1 MRLYMNYIDRT
12 ELLNDAPDGF
22 YDGLDDTQLDRM
34 ISLASAIM
42 RRETRGALYAVDDAG
57 MPADGRIID
66 AFKYATSAQVQAWV
80 EADITDQ
87 LSTGGATSEALVASS
102 SNNGSS
108 VTMDYSESA
117 KAREHLLGGGLAL
130 GALLLLEDA
139 GLTSGKPWLVV

>member
-22 YDGLDDTQLDRM
+22 YDGLDDAQLDRM

-42 RRETRGALYAVDDAG
+42 RRETRGALYAVDEAG
-57 MPADGRIID
+57 MPTNERIID

-108 VTMDYSESA
+108 VTMDYSEST
-117 KAREHLLGGGLAL
+117 KAREHLLSGGLAL

>member
-22 YDGLDDTQLDRM
+22 YDEVDDNRLDRM
-34 ISLASAIM
+34 INLASAIM
-42 RRETRGALYAVDDAG
+42 RRETRGAIYSVNEAG
-57 MPADGRIID
+57 MPTDERIRD

-130 GALLLLEDA
+130 GAMLLLEDA